1 MGSRSAWCGSC
12 GASHTSE
19 CQTRALSTQPL
30 VETWSGACC
39 KAVALI
45 GALAVGGGVTHM
57 RADMLD
63 EIMAAVVIKVPP
75 FGSVGAEMTLVG

>member
-1 MGSRSAWCGSC
+1 M
-12 GASHTSE
+12 
-19 CQTRALSTQPL
+19 
-30 VETWSGACC
+30 
-39 KAVALI
+39 ALI